1 MHALHSLQ
9 QETLAEQARLLHDQT
24 RDTLVAAPLAW
35 LLLCY
40 ILWPAVPH
48 SALQLWLAL
57 RIGIDLAY
65 GYEIIGFL
73 RRKPPA
79 AEAGYWINRHLVIL
93 TFSGLV
99 WGLSLPVL
107 SPASQLYELLLLLF
121 LCGISGA
128 NIIIYAVVFRS
139 CAIMLLTMWVPILW
153 MLARRGQAL
162 DHALAVAGVLYVA
175 VLLSYGWRASR
186 LLSAR
191 ISARLENAHLNQALQ
206 QSNQELQRNNE
217 ELHLALQRIN
227 ELATHDDLTGCYNR
241 RFLFN
246 LLQQEQQKSL
256 RYHHPVS
263 LILLDLDHFK
273 QVNDQ
278 HGHLVGD
285 EVLRALIQR
294 CTPQV
299 RQTDTIAR
307 YGGEEFV
314 IVMPMTEESTAMML
328 AERIRAHVASQP
340 ILDTPALRVTLSAGV
355 ASFQPGESCEQWL
368 DRADKALYAAK
379 AQGRNQVVA
388 ATQLNP
394 PTYLEHAS

>member
-1 MHALHSLQ
+1 MHAHHSLQ
-9 QETLAEQARLLHDQT
+9 QETLGEQARLLHDQT

-35 LLLCY
+35 LLLSY
-40 ILWPAVPH
+40 VLWPAVSH
-48 SALQLWLAL
+48 TALQWWLTL
-57 RIGIDLAY
+57 RIGVDLAY
-65 GYEIIGFL
+65 GYEIIHFI
-73 RRKPPA
+73 RRKPA
-79 AEAGYWINRHLVIL
+79 ATEARFWINRHLLIL
-93 TFSGLV
+93 TFSGLA
-99 WGLSLPVL
+99 WGLSLPIL

-153 MLARRGQAL
+153 VLSQRGQAL
-162 DHALAVAGVLYVA
+162 DHALALAGLVYVV

-191 ISARLENAHLNQALQ
+191 ISARLENAHLNQVLQ
-206 QSNQELQRNNE
+206 HTNQELERNNA

-256 RYHHPVS
+256 RYRHPVS

-278 HGHLVGD
+278 HGHLIGD
-285 EVLRALIQR
+285 EVLRALVQR
-294 CTPQV
+294 CIPQV

-328 AERIRAHVASQP
+328 AERLREYIASQP
-340 ILDTPALRVTLSAGV
+340 ILDTPPLRVTLSAGV
-355 ASFQPGESCEQWL
+355 AAFQPGESCEQWL
-368 DRADKALYAAK
+368 DHADKALYAAK
-379 AQGRNQVVA
+379 AQGRNRVVS

-394 PTYLEHAS
+394 PAYLEHAS